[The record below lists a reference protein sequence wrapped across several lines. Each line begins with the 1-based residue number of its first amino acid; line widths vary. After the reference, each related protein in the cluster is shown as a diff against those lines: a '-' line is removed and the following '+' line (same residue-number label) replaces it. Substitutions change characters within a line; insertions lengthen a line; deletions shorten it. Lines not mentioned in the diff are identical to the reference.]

1 MASSASRSA
10 ARVSHDVIGEPTEFG
25 AMLGVTSGVVIW
37 LVVLIGQGVMAGL
50 KVIPLL
56 LIALAMGAATGL
68 IRLRLGPD
76 HLAIT
81 VGPWRRAANLGAL
94 ASISWKMTGGGLSR
108 GTIFVRDRMGGRAPI
123 YVGRF
128 TRIEEWGPLLLDA
141 AARCGATVDDESRR
155 LLEGAG
161 APRKWRGRG

>member
-1 MASSASRSA
+1 MASSAERSA
-10 ARVSHDVIGEPTEFG
+10 ARVSHDLIGKPTEFG
-25 AMLGVTSGVVIW
+25 AMLGATSGVVIW

-56 LIALAMGAATGL
+56 LIALAMGAATVL
-68 IRLRLGPD
+68 IRLRLDPERI
-76 HLAIT
+76 AIT
-81 VGPWRRAANLGAL
+81 VGPWRRAANLAALDSIRWRKTGA
-94 ASISWKMTGGGLSR
+94 ALSR
-108 GTIFVRDRMGGRAPI
+108 GTIFVCDRTGGRAPI

-161 APRKWRGRG
+161 APRQWRGRG